1 MTSIIDSNQLI
12 RHVILLIS
20 DLCEILNSIKISNDF
35 DNSAMFS
42 AYKCCSSLY
51 KIYDY
56 YSLITYI
63 IKKNINNNDIVTSKV
78 CELIH
83 CIFNNFTKKEY
94 LEIYLNL
101 ENQDMV

>member
-1 MTSIIDSNQLI
+1 MTSIDSNQLI
-12 RHVILLIS
+12 RLVILLIS

-35 DNSAMFS
+35 DNSAIFS

-63 IKKNINNNDIVTSKV
+63 IKNIK
-78 CELIH
+78 H
-83 CIFNNFTKKEY
+83 Q
-94 LEIYLNL
+94 NL
-101 ENQDMV
+101 